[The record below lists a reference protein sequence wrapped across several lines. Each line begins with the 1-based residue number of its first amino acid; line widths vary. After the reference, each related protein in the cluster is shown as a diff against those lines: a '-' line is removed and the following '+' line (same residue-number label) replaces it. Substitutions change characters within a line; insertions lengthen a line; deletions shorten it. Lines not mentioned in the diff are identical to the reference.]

1 MKRLIMIKYASEIF
15 LKGLNKSK
23 FEKKLRDNI
32 KRALRGVEFTFVE
45 DSGRWFLESNDI
57 DEAIERLK
65 KVFGVSEICLVTQI
79 KSDYE
84 EIKKQS
90 LLEAKE
96 SGAATFKI
104 ETNRANKSF
113 PKNSMEVSREV
124 GAYVLE
130 NLPDISVDIH
140 KPQCTVHLDLRN
152 DTYVY
157 SKVIK
162 GLNGMPYGTNGKT
175 LLMLSGG
182 IDSPV
187 AGYMMARR
195 GVEVECVY
203 FHSPPYTSERAK
215 DKVKKLAEILTEY
228 TGRTTLYV
236 VPFTDIQMQIIEKCR
251 EDELTIIMR
260 RFMMSVACRIAKD
273 NEIHSVATGESI
285 GQVASQTMQG
295 LVVSDDCADR
305 PAFRPLIAMDKIDI
319 MDISRKIGT
328 YDTSI
333 LPYEDCCTIFVPKH
347 PKTKPV
353 LEVIRKSESVL
364 DKEKLIDEA
373 VKNMEIIRIGH

>member
-15 LKGLNKSK
+15 LKGLNKGK

-32 KRALRGVEFTFVE
+32 KVSLRGLEYKFVE
-45 DSGRWFLESNDI
+45 DSGRWFIEASDI
-57 DEAIERLK
+57 DSVVERLQ
-65 KVFGVSEICLVTQI
+65 KVFGISEICVVVNI
-79 KSDYE
+79 KTDYE
-84 EIKKQS
+84 EMKQQA
-90 LLEAKE
+90 LLEVKE
-96 SGAATFKI
+96 SGAKTFKI
-104 ETNRANKSF
+104 ETNRANKNF
-113 PKNSMEVSREV
+113 PKNSMEISREI
-124 GAYVLE
+124 GAYVLK
-130 NLPDISVDIH
+130 NLEGISVDIH
-140 KPQCTVHLDLRN
+140 NPECCVNIDVRN
-152 DTYVY
+152 ESYVY
-157 SKVIK
+157 SKAIK
-162 GLNGMPYGTNGKT
+162 GLNGMPYGTNGRT

-236 VPFTDIQMQIIEKCR
+236 VPFTDIQMSIIEKCR

-260 RFMMSVACRIAKD
+260 RFMMSIACKIARE

-319 MDISRKIGT
+319 MEISRKIGT

-353 LEVIRKSESVL
+353 LEQIRKSESVL
-364 DKEKLIDEA
+364 DKEKLIQDA
-373 VKNMEIIRIGH
+373 VDKMEIIRL